1 MRNITSSGVPR
12 QNLTLGQEGI
22 IRGLNLPY
30 SQEHDDEVI
39 INPMKYKDVQNKGDE

>member
-22 IRGLNLPY
+22 RGLNLPY
-30 SQEHDDEVI
+30 SQKHDDEVI
-39 INPMKYKDVQNKGDE
+39 INPMKYKDVQNKRDE